1 MGACVTLV
9 DKGDAPVGAD
19 AGVSVTVTGGTVRV
33 AQACN
38 SSNAAAP
45 IPNAKNERQT
55 EDAPLR
61 EARAARGFFGGTYAW
76 AMELIL
82 LEALFVLCIAIAMV
96 WWTMFSG
103 RPKRSD
109 DDSAP
114 QDDAPGG
121 EGKGDQ

>member
-1 MGACVTLV
+1 MTLV
-9 DKGDAPVGAD
+9 GHGDELVVAG
-19 AGVSVTVTGGTVRV
+19 AGVSGVGGTVRV

-38 SSNAAAP
+38 SSNAAVP
-45 IPNAKNERQT
+45 TPNAENERHF
-55 EDAPLR
+55 EDAPWR

-82 LEALFVLCIAIAMV
+82 LEALFVLCIAIAIV

-109 DDSAP
+109 DDTAP